1 MNGNF
6 ALGGAS
12 HRTDEA
18 LAPVKDDP
26 QRQEEAWIARCREGE
41 TQAFCFLVERY
52 ERMVRAVIRRL
63 IATEHDVDD
72 LAQQSF
78 VSAYEKL
85 AQFNGSCQFSTWL
98 CQIALNKA
106 RDAMRTRRYRQDDL
120 DVYELELEGDD
131 DGPQARLEAQQE
143 EQRLDRQ
150 LQVALG
156 NLKPEERELIV
167 LKYIQGYG
175 YDTVADMLG
184 CTVQAA
190 KVRSFRAREKLKEI
204 LQRFGVEL

>member
-18 LAPVKDDP
+18 LAPVEDNP